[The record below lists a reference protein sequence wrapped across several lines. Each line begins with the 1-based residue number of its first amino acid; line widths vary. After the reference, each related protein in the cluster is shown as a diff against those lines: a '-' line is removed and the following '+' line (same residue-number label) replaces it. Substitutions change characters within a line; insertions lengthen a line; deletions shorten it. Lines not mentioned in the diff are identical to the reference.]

1 MDAAPEVMRISE
13 SRMREEMD
21 DRADGMSRGNSSK
34 ACLSCGSAGV
44 RGRKR
49 GNIGR
54 RERTCA
60 AIDGKMGGRFSCSFI
75 YSYLYC

>member
-1 MDAAPEVMRISE
+1 MDAAPEVMRISK

-21 DRADGMSRGNSSK
+21 DRADGMSRGNSSE

-49 GNIGR
+49 GEHRSKRKDMCRDRWKDGR
-54 RERTCA
+54 T
-60 AIDGKMGGRFSCSFI
+60 I
-75 YSYLYC
+75 